1 MKKTYSTPNIQLHTM
16 NVSNAFMNMSAAGE
30 NYGLTNGGNA
40 SENGNPD
47 PQARGNNG
55 SQKGTDKLDLI

>member
-1 MKKTYSTPNIQLHTM
+1 MKKTYSTPNIELHTM

-30 NYGLTNGGNA
+30 SYGMQNGGTA

-47 PQARGNNG
+47 PQARGNNTG
-55 SQKGTDKLDLI
+55 SNKLDLI